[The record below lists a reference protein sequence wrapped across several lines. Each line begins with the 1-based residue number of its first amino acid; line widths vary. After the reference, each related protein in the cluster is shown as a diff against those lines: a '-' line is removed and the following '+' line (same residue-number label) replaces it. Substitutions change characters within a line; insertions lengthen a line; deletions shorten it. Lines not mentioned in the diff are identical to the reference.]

1 MSSGKSISDFFE
13 NVVDALEEQ
22 FPKAK
27 ANHEVQ
33 ECKRLLRLQY
43 QAMASFK
50 QLADPLQEE
59 LDKLV
64 GFPELQDSDD
74 ALLLHK

>member
-1 MSSGKSISDFFE
+1 MAINSSQNNAVGA
-13 NVVDALEEQ
+13 VA
-22 FPKAK
+22 PKAK